1 MLRQALPIALITVA
15 ALAPLGAHAD
25 EKLTLKS
32 VNVDLPFGDRMFPD
46 GPGSEAVNKQ
56 LPGLSLRR
64 HGAHAAGAI
73 EGAMA
78 RRGREDAHGLQG
90 ADRSQGRRDDRQ
102 LSRHHPAS
110 EMKVSIFRGICHHIA
125 AHRRLV

>member
-46 GPGSEAVNKQ
+46 GPGSEAVNNNCLACHSAGMVLNQ
-56 LPGLSLRR
+56 PVLSKSAWQAAVTKMINTYKAPVSEDDAAAIVDYLTRTK
-64 HGAHAAGAI
+64 GA
-73 EGAMA
+73 
-78 RRGREDAHGLQG
+78 Q
-90 ADRSQGRRDDRQ
+90 
-102 LSRHHPAS
+102 
-110 EMKVSIFRGICHHIA
+110 
-125 AHRRLV
+125 

>member
-46 GPGSEAVNKQ
+46 GPGSEAVNNNCLACHSAGMVLTQ
-56 LPGLSLRR
+56 PALSKEQW
-64 HGAHAAGAI
+64 HAEVEKMRTAYK
-73 EGAMA
+73 
-78 RRGREDAHGLQG
+78 
-90 ADRSQGRRDDRQ
+90 
-102 LSRHHPAS
+102 AS
-110 EMKVSIFRGICHHIA
+110 IDPKDVETIVNY
-125 AHRRLV
+125 LVTIQRAK